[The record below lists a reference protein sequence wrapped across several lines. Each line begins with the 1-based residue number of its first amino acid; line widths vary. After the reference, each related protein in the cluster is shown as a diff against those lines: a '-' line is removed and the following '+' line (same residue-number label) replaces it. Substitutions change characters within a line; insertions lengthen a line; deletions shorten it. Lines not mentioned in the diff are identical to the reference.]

1 MVWNTPQSAT
11 YQTER
16 YFDKCAKPC
25 ETCAE
30 EQAKACEEYHGCSKN
45 RAESCA
51 EPCADKR
58 RPSSPKTVSKGLF
71 DDSDMLLVFGVLIIL
86 MREKADQKLLFAL
99 LIAMLM

>member
-99 LIAMLM
+99 LITMLM

>member
-1 MVWNTPQSAT
+1 MVWNTPQSSM

-16 YFDKCAKPC
+16 YSDKCAKPC

-30 EQAKACEEYHGCSKN
+30 EQAKACEEYHGCSEN
-45 RAESCA
+45 RA